1 MPSLFNILVCTLAL
15 LVGVLIGEK
24 YRKWKRSETKKRT
37 ANDGKRGRP

>member
-24 YRKWKRSETKKRT
+24 YRKWKKERDEKDDRK
-37 ANDGKRGRP
+37 